1 MALSTN
7 FFYDGIDLQSSTK
20 IFLDKLGLIPAP
32 NGFYKEGGVV
42 REYVDGAFVSND
54 FCDCPN
60 PCDFIFTT
68 TSETRSVYD
77 ATLPVGTDTGAI
89 VFRLS
94 VSEKNAGISATYDSV
109 NYKNTYIPSEM
120 LTTPRDFVLFGEATL
135 PPCPNVAIDNS
146 YTGVYRYVM
155 SGGDFTVQA
164 TNLSFTAYA
173 NQVYNTGLQMGML
186 IIPKPDTSPST
197 ADIRIYGLCPS
208 FDFLLDA
215 NCVEQPTPIEL
226 YSEAYSTQEEVCAA
240 SLSSP
245 SVFYYIKRDPSEMSF
260 NSGDVFFIDQYCQTV
275 MPQGYYIIGEDG
287 AKNQYINIGSD
298 GIIFGGIETCR

>member
-7 FFYDGIDLQSSTK
+7 FFYDGANLQSSTK

-32 NGFYKEGGVV
+32 NGFYKEGGIV

-68 TSETRSVYD
+68 TNETRSVYD

-94 VSEKNAGISATYDSV
+94 ISQKNAGISATYDSV
-109 NYKNTYIPSEM
+109 SYKNTYVPSGM
-120 LTTPRDFVLFGEATL
+120 LTTPRDFVLFGEST
-135 PPCPNVAIDNS
+135 PSPCPNQLSDNS

-164 TNLSFTAYA
+164 TNLSFTAYT
-173 NQVYNTGLQMGML
+173 NQVYVTGLQMGML
-186 IIPKPDTSPST
+186 IIPKPNATPST

-208 FDFLLDA
+208 FDFFLEA
-215 NCVEQPTPIEL
+215 NCVEQP
-226 YSEAYSTQEEVCAA
+226 SEVEVYGSVYETEIDACAGPFT
-240 SLSSP
+240 SP
-245 SVFYYIKRDPSEMSF
+245 NPLYYIKRDLSAPTYDT
-260 NSGDVFFIDQYCQTV
+260 GDVFFVDPFCET
-275 MPQGYYIIGEDG
+275 PAAQGYYIVGQDG
-287 AKNQYINIGSD
+287 AKNQLIIIGANGVLS
-298 GIIFGGIETCR
+298 GITTCK